1 MPTVRDGVLTVVT
14 KDKSRDLPVGRLYRY
29 ESFDQFKNQQE
40 VELRM
45 EAQDFSQALLKVFE
59 QVATKIN
66 GLAWRDYR
74 EKCQRSSGFVSR

>member
-1 MPTVRDGVLTVVT
+1 MLTVVT

-66 GLAWRDYR
+66 SLEGLPGKMSA
-74 EKCQRSSGFVSR
+74 